1 MVLKCIDVSEA
12 KGNNTKRMEQADD
25 TLSDISDFIKTLIKG
40 KEEHMTPLAGRNFG
54 RKGLNFGRMKLL
66 APPSKM
72 TQIRLGLFIPYNL
85 CIGIS
90 ISCLLTMG

>member
-40 KEEHMTPLAGRNFG
+40 KEDDLSV
-54 RKGLNFGRMKLL
+54 KGTNSLFKLIV
-66 APPSKM
+66 
-72 TQIRLGLFIPYNL
+72 QILE
-85 CIGIS
+85 
-90 ISCLLTMG
+90 CLYI